1 MKMKCPNCQFE
12 NRDDA
17 EFCNECGNRLDVL
30 CPNCKRANRPG
41 SKFCDKC
48 GNDLTAPSA
57 TQAPPVEL
65 TFEDKV
71 EIEGPEPAFQ
81 GERKHVAVLFSDL
94 SGYTAMSERLDPE
107 EVKGIMN
114 RIFGEIAQ
122 VVNRYEGYIDKFIGD
137 AVMVLF
143 GTPKAHED
151 DPIRAIRAAQEI
163 HDLVAAISPQLEER
177 LGQPLSM
184 HSGIS
189 TGLVVTGEVDLE
201 KGTHGVSG
209 DTINLASR
217 LTSLAK
223 PGEILVSPDTYCQSE
238 GHFTFEDFGL
248 TQVKGKAEPVQ
259 VYRVLSAKE
268 RPITVHRPSGLRAD
282 IIGRNVELSELEE
295 GVQRLRSGESTVFS
309 ICGDAG
315 TGKSRLVEEFRATL
329 DLQEIQWRE
338 AHAYAYSQ
346 NIPYFMLI
354 DLLNRAWQIEEGD
367 SPEKVREK
375 VESGIEQLLGKKE
388 DVAPYIGSLW
398 SLSYPE
404 IESVSP
410 QFWKSRLHEAVQAIL
425 AALTQ
430 RAPTVI
436 CLEDIHCADP
446 SSVELLRHI
455 LSDLRYP
462 AIFLCIYRPPF
473 GLFTSHQIGS
483 MGNLYQE
490 IRLQEL
496 STSETQ
502 DMVQSLLKTGAIPPE
517 LKKFIQQK
525 VEGNPFYL
533 EEVINSLIE
542 SQTLSRDN
550 GSWRLTRSISESDIP
565 PTVHGVISAR
575 LDHLEADMKRILQEA
590 SVIGRAFPYEILK
603 AVTELQ
609 YCLDRCL
616 SGLERIDLIRTRS
629 FQPEL
634 DYIFK
639 HALTQE
645 VVYNGLL
652 KKERREIHERVALVI
667 EQLPQERLS
676 EFYETLAF
684 HFKQGQSIHKA
695 VDYLVKSG
703 EKSLNRYALE
713 ESHQYF
719 KEAFEILSDKPDK
732 TKEEEGLLIDILI
745 KWAFVFYYRGDF
757 RGLTEL
763 LSAHEALAESL
774 NDKISLGMFY
784 AWLGFA
790 RWSRGQARDSY
801 EYLRKALEIGEEIR
815 DQQVIGY
822 ACTWL
827 TWTCADLGMLDEA
840 IVFGERAQEISRS
853 LESDQYLY
861 FKSLSGLGEAYF
873 FMGET
878 KKCFE
883 AGNALLEYGQSHA
896 NIRSLVMGHGTTGL
910 GYFLIGDFSSS
921 IECLKKAIQVS
932 ADPYYAQVH
941 GFYLSTC
948 HILAGNFQEAEGIL
962 QELERFSQDFG
973 NELIGTMA
981 QLFLGVLLIAKGQMN
996 QGLRMVEDAQREL
1009 VANDRKYIYV
1019 ISHYLLGKLY
1029 LQIVKGAAKVSFPI
1043 VLKNIGF
1050 LVKNVPFAKQKAAA
1064 NLNKAIEIAEEIGAK
1079 GFLGMAY
1086 LDLGLLHKAKGE
1098 KDKAREC
1105 ISTAAHLFE
1114 QCEAEVYL
1122 TQAREALESL

>member
-1 MKMKCPNCQFE
+1 MKMKCTKCRFE
-12 NRDDA
+12 NREGA
-17 EFCNECGNRLDVL
+17 KFCKKCGTVLELKCPSCGHSYQQDSVFCDECGHDLLVTPEQPPKDVSL
-30 CPNCKRANRPG
+30 
-41 SKFCDKC
+41 
-48 GNDLTAPSA
+48 
-57 TQAPPVEL
+57 E
-65 TFEDKV
+65 EKV
-71 EIEGPEPAFQ
+71 KIAGQEPALQ

-107 EVKGIMN
+107 EVKEIMN

-122 VVNRYEGYIDKFIGD
+122 VVNKYEGFIDKFIGD
-137 AVMVLF
+137 AVMALF
-143 GTPKAHED
+143 GVPKSHED
-151 DPIRAIRAAQEI
+151 DPVRAIRAAQEI
-163 HDLVAAISPQLEER
+163 HDLVEAISPQFEDR
-177 LGQPLSM
+177 IGQPLLM

-217 LTSLAK
+217 LTSLAR
-223 PGEILVSPDTYCQSE
+223 PGEILVGPDTYRRAE
-238 GHFTFEDFGL
+238 GHFAFEDFRL

-268 RPITVHRPSGLRAD
+268 RPITIHRPSGLRAD

-295 GVQRLRSGESTVFS
+295 GVQRLRAGEGTVFS

-346 NIPYFMLI
+346 NIPYFMLT

-367 SPEKVREK
+367 PPEKVREK
-375 VESGIEQLLGKKE
+375 IESGIEHLLGKKE

-436 CLEDIHCADP
+436 CLEDIHWADP
-446 SSVELLRHI
+446 SSVELLRYI

-473 GLFTSHQIGS
+473 GLFTSHQIS
-483 MGNLYQE
+483 AMGKLYRE

-502 DMVQSLLKTGAIPPE
+502 DMVQSLLKTGAIPLE

-550 GSWRLTRSISESDIP
+550 GSWKLTRSISESDIP
-565 PTVHGVISAR
+565 PTVNGVISAR

-603 AVTELQ
+603 AITELE

-616 SGLERIDLIRTRS
+616 SGLERIDMIRTRA

-676 EFYETLAF
+676 ELYETLAF
-684 HFKQGQSIHKA
+684 HFKQGQSSDKA

-719 KEAFEILSDKPDK
+719 KEAFDILSDKPDK

-757 RGLTEL
+757 RGMIDLFG
-763 LSAHEALAESL
+763 AHKDLAESL
-774 NDKISLGMFY
+774 DDKARLGMFY
-784 AWLGFA
+784 AWFGFA
-790 RWSRGQARDSY
+790 MWARGKARDSY
-801 EYLRKALEIGEEIR
+801 EDLHKALQLGEEIG
-815 DQQVIGY
+815 DQKVIGY
-822 ACTWL
+822 AYTWL

-840 IVFGERAQEISRS
+840 IAFGERAQEISKC
-853 LESDQYLY
+853 LESEQYLY
-861 FKSLSGLGEAYF
+861 FKSLCGLGLTYNYK
-873 FMGET
+873 GET

-883 AGNALLEYGQSHA
+883 AGQALLEYGQSHA
-896 NIRSLVMGHGTTGL
+896 SIRSLTTGHCIM
-910 GYFLIGDFSSS
+910 GAGHFSAGDFPST
-921 IECLKKAIQVS
+921 IECLKRAIQVS
-932 ADPYYAQVH
+932 ADPIYCQGARM
-941 GFYLSTC
+941 YLG
-948 HILAGNFQEAEGIL
+948 IAYFNNGQLQEAEDAL
-962 QELERFSQDFG
+962 QEVVAFSRDFG
-973 NELIGTMA
+973 AEWVGTAA
-981 QLFLGVLLIAKGQMN
+981 QAFLGILLIAKGQMN
-996 QGLRMVEDAQREL
+996 QGLRMVEDAQREF
-1009 VANDRKYIYV
+1009 VENGRKWFLALL
-1019 ISHYLLGKLY
+1019 HYAMGKLY
-1029 LQIVKGAAKVSFPI
+1029 LQIVEGAAKVSLS
-1043 VLKNIGF
+1043 VALKNIGF
-1050 LVKNVPFAKQKAAA
+1050 LVRNVPLAKQKATD
-1064 NLNKAIEIAEEIGAK
+1064 NLNKSVEVAKEIGAK
-1079 GFLGMAY
+1079 GTLGMAY
-1086 LDLGLLHKAKGE
+1086 LNLGLLHKAKGE

-1105 ISTAAHLFE
+1105 ISMSIQFFE
-1114 QCEAEVYL
+1114 QCEAETYL
-1122 TQAREALESL
+1122 RQAKEALG

>member
-1 MKMKCPNCQFE
+1 MKCPKCQSE
-12 NRDDA
+12 NREDA

-65 TFEDKV
+65 TFEEKTY
-71 EIEGPEPAFQ
+71 IEALEPARQ

-114 RIFGEIAQ
+114 RIFGDIAQ
-122 VVNRYEGYIDKFIGD
+122 VVNRYEGCIDKFIGD
-137 AVMVLF
+137 AVMALF
-143 GTPKAHED
+143 GAPKSHED
-151 DPIRAIRAAQEI
+151 DPVRAIFAAQEI
-163 HDLVAAISPQLEER
+163 HDLVEAMGPQLEDR
-177 LGQPLSM
+177 IGQPLAM

-189 TGLVVTGEVDLE
+189 TGLVVIGEVDLE
-201 KGTHGVSG
+201 KGAHGVSG

-223 PGEILVSPDTYCQSE
+223 PGEILVGPDIYCQAE
-238 GHFTFEDFGL
+238 GYFAFEDFGL

-268 RPITVHRPSGLRAD
+268 RPITIHRPSGLRAD
-282 IIGRNVELSELEE
+282 LIGRNVELAQLEE
-295 GVQRLRSGESTVFS
+295 GVQRLQAGESTVFS

-315 TGKSRLVEEFRATL
+315 TGKSRLVEEFRSTL

-338 AHAYAYSQ
+338 SHAYAYSQ

-367 SPEKVREK
+367 SQEKVREK

-410 QFWKSRLHEAVQAIL
+410 QFWKSRLHDGVQAIL

-430 RAPTVI
+430 RAPAVI
-436 CLEDIHCADP
+436 CLEDIHWADP
-446 SSVELLRHI
+446 SSVELLRYI
-455 LSDLRYP
+455 LSDLKYP

-473 GLFTSHQIGS
+473 SLFTSHQISS

-490 IRLQEL
+490 IRLQDL
-496 STSETQ
+496 STSESQ
-502 DMVQSLLKTGAIPPE
+502 DMLQSLLKTGNIPPE

-550 GSWRLTRSISESDIP
+550 GSWRLTRPISESDIP

-590 SVIGRAFPYEILK
+590 SVIGRAFPYEVLK
-603 AVTELQ
+603 AITELEHA
-609 YCLDRCL
+609 LDRCL
-616 SGLERIDLIRTRS
+616 NGLERIDLIRTRS

-634 DYIFK
+634 DYVFK

-652 KKERREIHERVALVI
+652 KKERREIHERVALVM

-676 EFYETLAF
+676 GFYETLAF
-684 HFKQGQSIHKA
+684 HFKQGQSMHKA

-703 EKSLNRYALE
+703 EKSLNRYAVE

-719 KEAFEILSDKPDK
+719 KEAYDILSKKPDK
-732 TKEEEGLLIDILI
+732 TKEEDKLLIDILI
-745 KWAFVFYYRGDF
+745 KWGFVFYYRGDF
-757 RGLTEL
+757 RGLTDL
-763 LSAHEALAESL
+763 LSAHEPLAESL
-774 NDKISLGMFY
+774 DDKARLGMFY
-784 AWLGFA
+784 AWFGFA
-790 RWSRGQARDSY
+790 RWARGKVRDSY
-801 EYLRKALEIGEEIR
+801 EYLRKALETGEEIG

-840 IVFGERAQEISRS
+840 IAYGERAQEISRS

-861 FKSLSGLGEAYF
+861 FKSLGGLGWAYLYR
-873 FMGET
+873 GEPN
-878 KKCFE
+878 KCFE
-883 AGNALLEYGQSHA
+883 AGKALLEYGQGHA
-896 NIRSLVMGHGTTGL
+896 NIRSLVIGHGVTGYGHL
-910 GYFLIGDFSSS
+910 SAGDSPSA
-921 IECLKKAIQVS
+921 IECAKPAIQVS
-932 ADPYYAQVH
+932 ADP
-941 GFYLSTC
+941 FYSQAFKLFLGICYFSNGQ
-948 HILAGNFQEAEGIL
+948 LQEAEEAL
-962 QELERFSQDFG
+962 QEVAAFSRDFG
-973 NELIGTMA
+973 AEWIGTPSQA
-981 QLFLGVLLIAKGQMN
+981 FLGILLIAKGQMN
-996 QGLRMVEDAQREL
+996 QGLRMVEDAQREF
-1009 VANDRKYIYV
+1009 VENGRKAFLAF
-1019 ISHYLLGKLY
+1019 SHYAMGKLY
-1029 LQIVKGAAKVSFPI
+1029 LQIVEGAAKVSLSV

-1050 LVKNVPFAKQKAAA
+1050 LIKNVPFAKQKAAD
-1064 NLNKAIEIAEEIGAK
+1064 NLKKMIEISEEIGAK

-1105 ISTAAHLFE
+1105 ISTAVQFFE
-1114 QCEAEVYL
+1114 QCEAETYL
-1122 TQAREALESL
+1122 RQAKEALESL

>member
-1 MKMKCPNCQFE
+1 MKMKCTKCQFE
-12 NRDDA
+12 NP
-17 EFCNECGNRLDVL
+17 EGIKFCGECGAKLENI
-30 CPNCKRANRPG
+30 CPQCSFSNPPEF
-41 SKFCDKC
+41 KFCGEC
-48 GNDLTAPSA
+48 GHGLTVPSE
-57 TQAPPVEL
+57 QPPQIPP
-65 TFEDKV
+65 FEEKV
-71 EIEGPEPAFQ
+71 EIEGLEPARQ

-107 EVKGIMN
+107 EVKSIMN

-122 VVNRYEGYIDKFIGD
+122 VVNRYEGCIDKFIGD
-137 AVMVLF
+137 AVMALF
-143 GTPKAHED
+143 GAPKSHED
-151 DPIRAIRAAQEI
+151 DPVRAIFAAQEI
-163 HDLVAAISPQLEER
+163 HDLVATMSPQLEDR
-177 LGQPLSM
+177 IGQPLSM

-189 TGLVVTGEVDLE
+189 TGLVVTGEVDLD

-217 LTSLAK
+217 LTGLAK
-223 PGEILVSPDTYCQSE
+223 PGEILVGPDIYCQTE
-238 GHFTFEDFGL
+238 GYFAFEDFGL

-259 VYRVLSAKE
+259 VYQVLSVKE
-268 RPITVHRPSGLRAD
+268 RPITIHRPSGLRAD
-282 IIGRNVELSELEE
+282 LIGRNVELAQLEE
-295 GVQRLRSGESTVFS
+295 GVQRLQAGESTVLS

-338 AHAYAYSQ
+338 SHAYAYSQ

-367 SPEKVREK
+367 TQEKVREK
-375 VESGIEQLLGKKE
+375 VESGIEQLLGRKG
-388 DVAPYIGSLW
+388 DVAPYVGSLYA
-398 SLSYPE
+398 LSYPE
-404 IESVSP
+404 TQSVSP
-410 QFWKSRLHEAVQAIL
+410 QFWKSRLYEAVQAIL
-425 AALTQ
+425 TALTQ
-430 RAPTVI
+430 RAPAVI
-436 CLEDIHCADP
+436 CLEDIHWADP
-446 SSVELLRHI
+446 SSVELLRYI
-455 LSDLRYP
+455 LSDLKYP

-473 GLFTSHQIGS
+473 GLFTSHQIS
-483 MGNLYQE
+483 AMGKQYQE
-490 IRLQEL
+490 IRLQDL

-502 DMVQSLLKTGAIPPE
+502 DMLQSLLGTGAIPSE
-517 LKKFIQQK
+517 LKRFIQQK

-533 EEVINSLIE
+533 EEVVNSLIE

-550 GSWRLTRSISESDIP
+550 GSWRLNRSISETDIP

-575 LDHLEADMKRILQEA
+575 LDQLEADMKRILQEA
-590 SVIGRAFPYEILK
+590 SVIGRAFPYEVLK
-603 AVTELQ
+603 AITELKE
-609 YCLDRCL
+609 CLDQCL

-695 VDYLVKSG
+695 IDYLVKSG

-719 KEAFEILSDKPDK
+719 KEAFDILSNKPDK
-732 TKEEEGLLIDILI
+732 TKGDEGLLIDLLI

-757 RGLTEL
+757 RGMTDL

-774 NDKISLGMFY
+774 DDKARLGMFY

-790 RWSRGQARDSY
+790 RWSGGKTKDSY
-801 EYLRKALEIGEEIR
+801 QYLCNALKLGEEIG

-827 TWTCADLGMLDEA
+827 AWTCAELGLQDQA
-840 IVFGERAQEISRS
+840 IAFGERAQEISRC

-861 FKSLSGLGEAYF
+861 FKSLSGLAWAYYL
-873 FMGET
+873 GGDT

-883 AGNALLEYGQSHA
+883 AGQALLEYGQSHA
-896 NIRSLVMGHGTTGL
+896 NIRSLVMGHLMMGSGHL
-910 GYFLIGDFSSS
+910 SAGDFPSA
-921 IECLKKAIQVS
+921 IECFEWAIQVS
-932 ADPYYAQVH
+932 ADP
-941 GFYLSTC
+941 FYLQVARTY
-948 HILAGNFQEAEGIL
+948 LGLGYFANGQFQEAEEAL
-962 QELERFSQDFG
+962 HEVVAFSRDFG
-973 NELIGTMA
+973 AELFVTPA
-981 QLFLGVLLIAKGQMN
+981 QALLGVLLIAKGQMN
-996 QGLRMVEDAQREL
+996 QGLRLAEDAQREL
-1009 VANDRKYIYV
+1009 VENGRKWFLAL
-1019 ISHYLLGKLY
+1019 SHYAMGKLY
-1029 LQIVKGAAKVSFPI
+1029 LQIVEGAAKVSLSI
-1043 VLKNIGF
+1043 ALKNIGF
-1050 LVKNVPFAKQKAAA
+1050 LVKNVPFAKQKATD
-1064 NLNKAIEIAEEIGAK
+1064 NLKKMIEIAEEIGAK
-1079 GFLGMAY
+1079 GLMGMAY

-1098 KDKAREC
+1098 KNQAREC
-1105 ISTAAHLFE
+1105 ISTAVHLFE

-1122 TQAREALESL
+1122 RQAKEAIECL